1 MIIFYPIKMNNYI
14 LFNILNVVKTSE
26 FTISMTCLIL
36 ETLLIDASSS
46 QKYKEIS
53 SLESHV
59 FSGFFGTILLVGVF
73 TSGLYC
79 FTSNGLKKSDI
90 GINSAVGILW
100 IFYTLLKLHYYI
112 AIQLSDYYKYN
123 PSIIPSTAWMIRVG
137 YNTYI
142 LTILLG
148 SINIILY
155 FISTIILWRLL
166 KNENGF
172 VMNDNDLVI
181 NDNKT
186 IKENNDKDLEK
197 LSITESKV

>member
-1 MIIFYPIKMNNYI
+1 
-14 LFNILNVVKTSE
+14 
-26 FTISMTCLIL
+26 
-36 ETLLIDASSS
+36 
-46 QKYKEIS
+46 
-53 SLESHV
+53 
-59 FSGFFGTILLVGVF
+59 
-73 TSGLYC
+73 
-79 FTSNGLKKSDI
+79 
-90 GINSAVGILW
+90 
-100 IFYTLLKLHYYI
+100 
-112 AIQLSDYYKYN
+112 
-123 PSIIPSTAWMIRVG
+123 MIRVG

-148 SINIILY
+148 LINIILY

>member
-1 MIIFYPIKMNNYI
+1 MNNFT
-14 LFNILNVVKTSE
+14 LFNILLNVVKTTE

-46 QKYKEIS
+46 LKYKEIS
-53 SLESHV
+53 SLESHI
-59 FSGFFGTILLVGVF
+59 FSGFFGIILLVGVF

-90 GINSAVGILW
+90 VINSAVGILW
-100 IFYTLLKLHYYI
+100 IFYTLLKIHYYI
-112 AIQLSDYYKYN
+112 AIHISDYYNYN
-123 PSIIPSTAWMIRVG
+123 PSTIPARAWLIRVG

-155 FISTIILWRLL
+155 FISTILLWRLV

-172 VMNDNDLVI
+172 VMNDNDFVI

-197 LSITESKV
+197 LSITELKV